1 MAFVGND
8 VYDNLTEGGRCS
20 NSDNKVVKALVKNI
34 DSTTACAKTGAVIC
48 LNEAL
53 CAHLCASSHSIFS
66 GTGIFSE
73 EVKNIEEDIG
83 TPCDLALRKTDI
95 LIREID
101 EMDFDFQ

>member
-1 MAFVGND
+1 MCQIHEPLSA
-8 VYDNLTEGGRCS
+8 LTEGGRCR
-20 NSDNKVVKALVKNI
+20 NSDNKVAKAVVTNI
-34 DSTTACAKTGAVIC
+34 DSTTARAKIGAVIC

-66 GTGIFSE
+66 GARIFSE

-95 LIREID
+95 LIREIG
-101 EMDFDFQ
+101 EQDFNFQ